1 MHYNQ
6 RIIEVAHGCFS
17 LLVFTP
23 HAGSEREAES
33 FLVELEHKVSEKKY
47 MRFDTVIG
55 WLRAKLPFNILRSSV
70 LSMRSKS
77 TMEGV

>member
-17 LLVFTP
+17 VLVFTP
-23 HAGSEREAES
+23 HAGSEREAE
-33 FLVELEHKVSEKKY
+33 LVSEKKY